1 MPVHGYKPQS
11 KGAVD
16 TVNVMKEMEE
26 RVLRLL
32 DDLQLSG
39 ELPIDGRWLAIGRTH
54 IQQGFMAV
62 ARSVFQPARVILPE
76 DITPNQEN

>member
-11 KGAVD
+11 QEAID
-16 TVNVMKEMEE
+16 IVNSMKEMEE
-26 RVLRLL
+26 RTLRFLEFL
-32 DDLQLSG
+32 GESG
-39 ELPIDGRWLAIGRTH
+39 HPVDGRWLAIGRTH

-76 DITPNQEN
+76 DINPNEEN

>member
-11 KGAVD
+11 QEAVD
-16 TVNVMKEMEE
+16 IVNSMKEMEE
-26 RVLRLL
+26 RVLRFL
-32 DDLQLSG
+32 DYLGQPG
-39 ELPIDGRWLAIGRTH
+39 NPIDGRWLAIGRTH